1 VDNQPQI
8 FKISGH
14 TVRVLFGD
22 LASLRE
28 PVDAIVSSDNNYLSH
43 GAGVS
48 RALWTAAGPELEQF
62 VEAAKPQLHLGDVY
76 VTPGFR
82 LPCRF
87 LLHAVSI
94 DLDQNRSI
102 LEPELPKLYQR
113 IFESAGAEKCA
124 EVALPL
130 IGAGS
135 AGLSPRASATS
146 FVDTL
151 TSGFPS
157 YRGVRK
163 VQLALFGPEDRI
175 AQEILE
181 AAERRERDL
190 EGSVEELIDSTE
202 GEIGHSLRQA
212 WHQYLSGEP
221 SARGVALALFFG
233 HVQDLLQEHSS
244 DAGQEP
250 HQLWRSAWLARN
262 RLAHSR
268 GHWDAHDWSTL
279 LGAVREGLIAARS
292 QKALRRPQEE
302 PFASEAAKGKGRDE
316 DVLPSRTAD
325 GESEEPTVA
334 PSDRSSH
341 SDAEATDL
349 LASADAA
356 FAHLSPSRAG
366 SAPRPSASQA
376 PLGLS
381 FDGATRQRP
390 QLSSTSP
397 LPVSPPSERE
407 RGVGRGTTP
416 LRELRDFLI
425 SHLPEASR
433 EDLRRRFMAHGY
445 KGPEEI
451 QLLEFLIREPD
462 LVGFIASE
470 FGRPAL
476 LAAIRKFRSEEPPDC
491 PTAERLARW
500 FLKTLGFPDPVRP
513 DGLKA
518 VRQAVQ
524 RARANLLVHDDE
536 ALRGAVA
543 DVARRLEYVARVML
557 RFVAQAAYRTAPEQL
572 LRNWERLPEGQDLG
586 KASLGPLLI
595 WIEVLDK
602 QLEKDTIPE
611 VALFKRDVA
620 PTSLLPSG
628 ADGIAALRNAFSH
641 YRPHDAGRPLAE
653 QGRKFLDEADA
664 FLEYLSRPEARV
676 FPRIILIESIQYD
689 RWGRQVIS
697 AVDDEGNHER
707 IFTDEAVLPGQ
718 TYFMHPLTNPLRV
731 DPILVPAGDL
741 LWLDG

>member
-1 VDNQPQI
+1 MANQSQT

-14 TVRVLFGD
+14 TVRVLYGD
-22 LASLRE
+22 LSSLPE
-28 PVDAIVSSDNNYLSH
+28 PVDAIVSSDDNYLSH
-43 GAGVS
+43 GGGVS
-48 RALWTAAGPELEQF
+48 RALWAAAGPELEQF

-87 LLHAVSI
+87 LLHAITI
-94 DLDQNRSI
+94 DFDQNRSI
-102 LEPELPKLYQR
+102 LEPELPKLYQHV
-113 IFESAGAEKCA
+113 FESAGAEKCA
-124 EVALPL
+124 QVGLPL
-130 IGAGS
+130 IGAGA
-135 AGLSPRASATS
+135 AGFSPRASATV

-151 TSGFPS
+151 TSGVPS

-163 VQLALFGPEDRI
+163 MELALHGPKDGV
-175 AQEILE
+175 ATEIL
-181 AAERRERDL
+181 AAAAQRERDL
-190 EGSVEELIDSTE
+190 EGSVEEFIQSTE

-212 WHQYLSGEP
+212 WQQYLSGEP

-233 HVQDLLQEHSS
+233 YLQDLLQEHSPNAS
-244 DAGQEP
+244 NEP
-250 HQLWRSAWLARN
+250 HQLWRTAWLARN

-268 GHWDAHDWSTL
+268 GHWDVHDWSTL
-279 LGAVREGLIAARS
+279 LSAVREGLISARS
-292 QKALRRPQEE
+292 ERTERPSPRRRL
-302 PFASEAAKGKGRDE
+302 AIEADE
-316 DVLPSRTAD
+316 S
-325 GESEEPTVA
+325 G
-334 PSDRSSH
+334 PSDVRVESAQGLDDRP
-341 SDAEATDL
+341 SDSENASADL
-349 LASADAA
+349 LASQDIA
-356 FAHLSPSRAG
+356 FARAQSSRVKGAVRPP
-366 SAPRPSASQA
+366 APQS
-376 PLGLS
+376 
-381 FDGATRQRP
+381 D
-390 QLSSTSP
+390 
-397 LPVSPPSERE
+397 RE
-407 RGVGRGTTP
+407 RGVRRGTTP

-425 SHLPEASR
+425 AHLPEASR
-433 EDLRRRFMAHGY
+433 EDLRRRFVTHRY
-445 KGPEEI
+445 KGSHKFWSEAQSGDDDVRLGRLRYPTHGPEEI

-476 LAAIRKFRSEEPPDC
+476 LAAIRKFRGEEPPDS

-524 RARANLLVHDDE
+524 RARTNLLVHDDE

-572 LRNWERLPEGQDLG
+572 LRNWELVPQDLG
-586 KASLGPLLI
+586 RASLGPLLI

-602 QLEKDTIPE
+602 HLEKDTIPE

-641 YRPHDAGRPLAE
+641 YRPQDAGRPLVE

-664 FLEYLSRPEARV
+664 FLEYLSRPEGRV

-707 IFTDEAVLPGQ
+707 IFTDVAVLPGE

>member
-1 VDNQPQI
+1 MDEQPQI
-8 FKISGH
+8 FRISGH
-14 TVRVLFGD
+14 TVRVFWGD
-22 LASLRE
+22 LASLQE
-28 PVDAIVSSDNNYLSH
+28 PVDAIVSSDDNYLSH
-43 GAGVS
+43 GGGVS

-62 VEAAKPQLHLGDVY
+62 VEGAKPQLHLGDVY

-82 LPCRF
+82 LHCRF

-113 IFESAGAEKCA
+113 VFESAGAEKCA

-130 IGAGS
+130 IAAGS

-157 YRGVRK
+157 YRGVRR
-163 VQLALFGPEDRI
+163 VVLALYGPEDRVV
-175 AQEILE
+175 AEILE

-190 EGSVEELIDSTE
+190 EASVEELIGSTE

-212 WHQYLSGEP
+212 WRQYLSGEP

-233 HVQDLLQEHSS
+233 HVQDLLQEHGP

-279 LGAVREGLIAARS
+279 LGAVREGLIAAQS
-292 QKALRRPQEE
+292 EKALRRRQDRQLAAE
-302 PFASEAAKGKGRDE
+302 PAEINARDE
-316 DVLPSRTAD
+316 NALPSRMAEGVPEESTEATSD
-325 GESEEPTVA
+325 GSGESNV
-334 PSDRSSH
+334 R
-341 SDAEATDL
+341 ATDL
-349 LASADAA
+349 LASADVA
-356 FAHLSPSRAG
+356 FMHLPSSKARGTGRA
-366 SAPRPSASQA
+366 SASQP

-381 FDGATRQRP
+381 FDGAIQQRP
-390 QLSSTSP
+390 QSSP
-397 LPVSPPSERE
+397 LPAAPGTERE
-407 RGVGRGTTP
+407 RAVGRGTTP

-425 SHLPEASR
+425 AHLPEASR
-433 EDLRRRFMAHGY
+433 EDLRRRFIEHGY
-445 KGPEEI
+445 KGPDEI

-476 LAAIRKFRSEEPPDC
+476 LASIRKFRSEEPPDC

-524 RARANLLVHDDE
+524 RARTNLLVHDDE

-572 LRNWERLPEGQDLG
+572 LRTWDRLPEGQDLS

-620 PTSLLPSG
+620 PNSLLPSG

-641 YRPHDAGRPLAE
+641 YRPQNAGRPLAE
-653 QGRKFLDEADA
+653 QGRKFLDEADT

-676 FPRIILIESIQYD
+676 FPRIILIESIHYD

-707 IFTDEAVLPGQ
+707 IFTDEAVFPGE

-741 LWLDG
+741 LWLDE